1 MNIFI
6 ENGDNSLVYKTI
18 IAMTNRNLYINNEN
32 LSKLFILE
40 FYNSI
45 NNFKKFNFSEIFL
58 NILYMNNFILNN
70 ENNFE
75 FFEILYLIIDKM
87 KYNELL
93 SILSRLIKDISLNKI
108 TTMEISVRV
117 LDFKIEKIIINNNY
131 NEINMIKMKLDELL
145 DTFINSDN
153 NNKLKISDD
162 RENTLSILLQE
173 LLSIILQ
180 LTSLNDK
187 KYLKYFKKFISFIE
201 AKEKDKNLVTRI
213 FKTFFFRLYETD
225 KDVNLLKA
233 KLLNSI

>member
-117 LDFKIEKIIINNNY
+117 LDFKIEKIIINKNY
-131 NEINMIKMKLDELL
+131 
-145 DTFINSDN
+145 
-153 NNKLKISDD
+153 
-162 RENTLSILLQE
+162 
-173 LLSIILQ
+173 
-180 LTSLNDK
+180 
-187 KYLKYFKKFISFIE
+187 YL
-201 AKEKDKNLVTRI
+201 
-213 FKTFFFRLYETD
+213 
-225 KDVNLLKA
+225 
-233 KLLNSI
+233 